1 MCFDKL
7 LKLSS
12 HLIITLLIRA
22 VDLNSRDLNINL
34 EIMDAKN
41 TLDFSTEGRI
51 QHGGSCP
58 YHNQKIS
65 ECPICSEV

>member
-1 MCFDKL
+1 MCAL
-7 LKLSS
+7 INCSS
-12 HLIITLLIRA
+12 YHHLIITLLIRA

-51 QHGGSCP
+51 QHGGSYP